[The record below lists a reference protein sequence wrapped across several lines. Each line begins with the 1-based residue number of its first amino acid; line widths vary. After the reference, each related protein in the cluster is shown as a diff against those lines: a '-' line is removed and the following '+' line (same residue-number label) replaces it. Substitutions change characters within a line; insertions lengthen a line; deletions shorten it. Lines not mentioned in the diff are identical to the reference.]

1 MVKNAVIIGI
11 NYKNT
16 TDELYGCM
24 NDAINIRNFL
34 TSKLEYTNFIFLT
47 DDTRVKPTRI
57 NILKAIDIFVR
68 SLKPGDH
75 GWFHFSGHGTLVHDA
90 SRDEESGK
98 DSCICPIDVAR
109 AGFISDDVIRSNL
122 AALVHKGV
130 RLYMVLDA
138 CHSGTGCD
146 LRYKYDDESY
156 LTSRLA
162 PLPEKYV
169 PNDWSLQQTSYE
181 FKRYSKT
188 AGEVFCIS
196 GCQDEQTSADAFLG
210 GQASGVVTYLLLNCL
225 NNNSESTY
233 KWKHLLKDICC
244 GEKVNRFTQR
254 TALTSGNPLN
264 LEDTIFGTP
273 VSVSSSASTS
283 TSTEQI
289 QKCQNCGAP
298 QKQVAPSSVKI
309 SRGIMEEA
317 GAGIGVSTISVPSIS
332 LPKNINYNPK
342 LKKMY
347 ISYKK

>member
-1 MVKNAVIIGI
+1 MRKALLVGI
-11 NYKNT
+11 NYTGTPYQLFGCINDINNMGSYLQKVRKYNSFT
-16 TDELYGCM
+16 VMTD
-24 NDAINIRNFL
+24 
-34 TSKLEYTNFIFLT
+34 TSTI
-47 DDTRVKPTRI
+47 KPTRS
-57 NILKAIDIFVR
+57 NILTGFRALLQGAK
-68 SLKPGDH
+68 SGDEL
-75 GWFHFSGHGTLVHDA
+75 WFHFSGHGTLVHDA

-109 AGFISDDVIRSNL
+109 AGFISDDIIRSNL
-122 AALVHKGV
+122 AALVPKGV

-146 LRYKYDDESY
+146 LRYKYDDDSY

-162 PLPEKYV
+162 TLPEKYV
-169 PNDWSLQQTSYE
+169 PNDWSLQQTNYE
-181 FKRYSKT
+181 FKRYDKT

-254 TALTSGNPLN
+254 TALTSGNALN
-264 LEDTIFGTP
+264 LEDTVFLTP
-273 VSVSSSASTS
+273 GSVSISASTV
-283 TSTEQI
+283 QV
-289 QKCQNCGAP
+289 QKCQNCGAA
-298 QKQVAPSSVKI
+298 QKQVAPASAKI

-317 GAGIGVSTISVPSIS
+317 GAGRYTISVPSIS

>member
-1 MVKNAVIIGI
+1 MRKALLVGI
-11 NYKNT
+11 NYTGTPYRLFGCINDVVNMGSYLQKVRKYNSFIIMTDT
-16 TDELYGCM
+16 TT
-24 NDAINIRNFL
+24 I
-34 TSKLEYTNFIFLT
+34 
-47 DDTRVKPTRI
+47 KPTRS
-57 NILKAIDIFVR
+57 NILAGFKALLQGAK
-68 SLKPGDH
+68 SGDEL
-75 GWFHFSGHGTLVHDA
+75 WFHFSGHGSLVNDA
-90 SRDEESGK
+90 SRDEESGQ

-122 AALVHKGV
+122 AALVPKGV

-146 LRYKYDDESY
+146 LRYKYDDASY
-156 LTSRLA
+156 LTSRLTT
-162 PLPEKYV
+162 LPEKYV
-169 PNDWSLQQTSYE
+169 PNDWSLQQTNYE
-181 FKRYSKT
+181 FKRYDKT

-254 TALTSGNPLN
+254 TALTSGNALN
-264 LEDTIFGTP
+264 LEDTVFGTAS
-273 VSVSSSASTS
+273 SVSTP
-283 TSTEQI
+283 TSTEQV
-289 QKCQNCGAP
+289 QKCQNCGAA
-298 QKQVAPSSVKI
+298 QKQVAPASAKI

-317 GAGIGVSTISVPSIS
+317 GASTISVPSIS

-347 ISYKK
+347 INYKK

>member
-1 MVKNAVIIGI
+1 MGSYLQKVRKYNSFIVM
-11 NYKNT
+11 
-16 TDELYGCM
+16 TDTS
-24 NDAINIRNFL
+24 NI
-34 TSKLEYTNFIFLT
+34 
-47 DDTRVKPTRI
+47 KPTRS
-57 NILKAIDIFVR
+57 NILAGFRALLQGTK
-68 SLKPGDH
+68 SGDEL
-75 GWFHFSGHGTLVHDA
+75 WFHFSGHGTLAHDA
-90 SRDEESGK
+90 SRDEESGQ

-109 AGFISDDVIRSNL
+109 AGVISDDIIRSNL
-122 AALVHKGV
+122 AALVPKGV

-146 LRYKYDDESY
+146 LRYKYDDASY

-162 PLPEKYV
+162 TLPEKYV
-169 PNDWSLQQTSYE
+169 PNDWSLQQTNYE
-181 FKRYSKT
+181 FKRYNKT

-254 TALTSGNPLN
+254 TALTSGNALN
-264 LEDTIFGTP
+264 LEDTVFLTP
-273 VSVSSSASTS
+273 KPVPIRIPMPA
-283 TSTEQI
+283 
-289 QKCQNCGAP
+289 
-298 QKQVAPSSVKI
+298 KI

-317 GAGIGVSTISVPSIS
+317 GAGASASTISAPSIS

-342 LKKMY
+342 LKKLY
-347 ISYKK
+347 ISYH

>member
-1 MVKNAVIIGI
+1 
-11 NYKNT
+11 
-16 TDELYGCM
+16 
-24 NDAINIRNFL
+24 
-34 TSKLEYTNFIFLT
+34 
-47 DDTRVKPTRI
+47 
-57 NILKAIDIFVR
+57 
-68 SLKPGDH
+68 
-75 GWFHFSGHGTLVHDA
+75 
-90 SRDEESGK
+90 
-98 DSCICPIDVAR
+98 
-109 AGFISDDVIRSNL
+109 L
-122 AALVHKGV
+122 AALVPKGV

-146 LRYKYDDESY
+146 LRYKYDDSSY
-156 LTSRLA
+156 LTSRLTT
-162 PLPEKYV
+162 LPEKYV
-169 PNDWSLQQTSYE
+169 PNDWSLQQTNYE
-181 FKRYSKT
+181 FKRYDKT

-254 TALTSGNPLN
+254 TALTSGNALN
-264 LEDTIFGTP
+264 LEDTVFGTAS
-273 VSVSSSASTS
+273 SVSTP
-283 TSTEQI
+283 TSTEQV
-289 QKCQNCGAP
+289 QKCQNCGAT
-298 QKQVAPSSVKI
+298 QKQVAPASAKI

-317 GAGIGVSTISVPSIS
+317 GASTISVPSIS

>member
-1 MVKNAVIIGI
+1 MRKALLVGI
-11 NYKNT
+11 NYTGTPYRLFGCINDVVNMGSYLQKVRKYNSLIIMTDT
-16 TDELYGCM
+16 TT
-24 NDAINIRNFL
+24 I
-34 TSKLEYTNFIFLT
+34 
-47 DDTRVKPTRI
+47 KPTRS
-57 NILKAIDIFVR
+57 NILAGFRALLQGAK
-68 SLKPGDH
+68 SGDEL
-75 GWFHFSGHGTLVHDA
+75 WFHFSGHGSLVNDA
-90 SRDEESGK
+90 SRDEESGQ

-122 AALVHKGV
+122 AALVPKGV

-146 LRYKYDDESY
+146 LRYKYDDASY
-156 LTSRLA
+156 LTSRLTT
-162 PLPEKYV
+162 LPEKYV
-169 PNDWSLQQTSYE
+169 PNDWSLQQTNYE
-181 FKRYSKT
+181 FKRYDKT

-254 TALTSGNPLN
+254 TALTSGNALN
-264 LEDTIFGTP
+264 LEDTVFGTAS
-273 VSVSSSASTS
+273 SVSTP
-283 TSTEQI
+283 TSTEQV
-289 QKCQNCGAP
+289 QKCQNCGAT
-298 QKQVAPSSVKI
+298 QKQVAPASAKI

-317 GAGIGVSTISVPSIS
+317 GASTISVPSIS

-342 LKKMY
+342 LK
-347 ISYKK
+347 

>member
-1 MVKNAVIIGI
+1 MRKALLVGI
-11 NYKNT
+11 NYTGTPYRLFGCINDVVNMGSYLQKVRKYNSLTIMTDT
-16 TDELYGCM
+16 TT
-24 NDAINIRNFL
+24 I
-34 TSKLEYTNFIFLT
+34 
-47 DDTRVKPTRI
+47 KPTRS
-57 NILKAIDIFVR
+57 NILAGFRALLQGAK
-68 SLKPGDH
+68 SGDEL
-75 GWFHFSGHGTLVHDA
+75 WFHFSGHGSLVNDA
-90 SRDEESGK
+90 SRDEESGQ

-122 AALVHKGV
+122 AALVPKGV

-162 PLPEKYV
+162 TLPEKYV
-169 PNDWSLQQTSYE
+169 PNDWSLQQTNYE

-254 TALTSGNPLN
+254 TALTSGNALN
-264 LEDTIFGTP
+264 LEDTVFGTAS
-273 VSVSSSASTS
+273 SVSTPTS
-283 TSTEQI
+283 TVQV
-289 QKCQNCGAP
+289 QKCQNCGAA
-298 QKQVAPSSVKI
+298 QKQVAPASAKI

-317 GAGIGVSTISVPSIS
+317 GASTISVPSIS

>member
-1 MVKNAVIIGI
+1 MRKALLVGI
-11 NYKNT
+11 NYTGTPYRLFGCINDVVNMGSYLQKVRKYNSLIIMTDT
-16 TDELYGCM
+16 TT
-24 NDAINIRNFL
+24 I
-34 TSKLEYTNFIFLT
+34 
-47 DDTRVKPTRI
+47 KPTRS
-57 NILKAIDIFVR
+57 NILAGFRALLQGAK
-68 SLKPGDH
+68 SGDEL
-75 GWFHFSGHGTLVHDA
+75 WFHFSGHGSLVNDA
-90 SRDEESGK
+90 SRDEESGQ

-122 AALVHKGV
+122 AALVPKGV

-146 LRYKYDDESY
+146 LRYKYDDASY
-156 LTSRLA
+156 LTSRLTT
-162 PLPEKYV
+162 LPEKYV
-169 PNDWSLQQTSYE
+169 PNDWSLQQTNYE
-181 FKRYSKT
+181 FKRYDKT

-254 TALTSGNPLN
+254 TALTSGNALN
-264 LEDTIFGTP
+264 LEDTVFGTAS
-273 VSVSSSASTS
+273 SVSTP
-283 TSTEQI
+283 TSTEQV
-289 QKCQNCGAP
+289 QKCQNCGAT
-298 QKQVAPSSVKI
+298 QKQVAPASAKI

-317 GAGIGVSTISVPSIS
+317 GASTISVPSIS

>member
-1 MVKNAVIIGI
+1 MRKALLVGI
-11 NYKNT
+11 NYTGTPYRLFGCINDVVNMGSYLQKVRKYNSFIIMTDT
-16 TDELYGCM
+16 TT
-24 NDAINIRNFL
+24 I
-34 TSKLEYTNFIFLT
+34 
-47 DDTRVKPTRI
+47 KPTRS
-57 NILKAIDIFVR
+57 NILAGFKALLQGAK
-68 SLKPGDH
+68 SGDEL
-75 GWFHFSGHGTLVHDA
+75 WFHFSGHGTLVHDA
-90 SRDEESGK
+90 SRDEESGQ

-122 AALVHKGV
+122 AALVPKGV

-146 LRYKYDDESY
+146 LRYKYDDSSY
-156 LTSRLA
+156 LTSRLTT
-162 PLPEKYV
+162 LPEKYV
-169 PNDWSLQQTSYE
+169 PNDWSLQQTNYE
-181 FKRYSKT
+181 FKRYDKT

-254 TALTSGNPLN
+254 TALTSGNALN
-264 LEDTIFGTP
+264 LEDTVFGTAS
-273 VSVSSSASTS
+273 SVSTP
-283 TSTEQI
+283 TSTEQV
-289 QKCQNCGAP
+289 QKCQNCGAA
-298 QKQVAPSSVKI
+298 QKQVAPASAKI

-317 GAGIGVSTISVPSIS
+317 GASTISVPSIS

-342 LKKMY
+342 LQKLY
-347 ISYKK
+347 ISYS